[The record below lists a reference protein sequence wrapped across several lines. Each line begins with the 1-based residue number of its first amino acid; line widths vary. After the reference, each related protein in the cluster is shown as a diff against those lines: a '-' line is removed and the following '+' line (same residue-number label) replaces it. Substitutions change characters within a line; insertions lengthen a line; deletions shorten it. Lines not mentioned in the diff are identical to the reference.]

1 MEQWK
6 SSALSS
12 DQQRIL
18 GVFGEETSWSLTY
31 NLYIDLLLGTNLVP
45 TSVGVMLG
53 SKPLRPF

>member
-1 MEQWK
+1 MDQWK

-18 GVFGEETSWSLTY
+18 GVFGEDTSWSLMY
-31 NLYIDLLLGTNLVP
+31 NLYIDLLLGTKLVP

-53 SKPLRPF
+53 S